1 METIQTSEKKLIQL
15 QRGRQRKERP
25 GHTSVGNRRV
35 PPAAIVSALHCAR
48 AGASGNSRPG
58 IALLVAYDSAVPTD
72 GAARR
77 EAAGGASAC
86 PARLQCTSR

>member
-1 METIQTSEKKLIQL
+1 M
-15 QRGRQRKERP
+15 RCERP
-25 GHTSVGNRRV
+25 GHTSIGNRSA
-35 PPAAIVSALHCAR
+35 PAAAFVSALLYAR